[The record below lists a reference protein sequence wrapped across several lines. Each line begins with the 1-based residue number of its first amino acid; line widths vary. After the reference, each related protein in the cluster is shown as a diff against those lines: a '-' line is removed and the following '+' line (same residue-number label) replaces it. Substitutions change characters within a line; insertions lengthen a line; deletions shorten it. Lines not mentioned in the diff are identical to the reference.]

1 MPRIWGMVYEVSYF
15 TINDRKAEG
24 IEMKKRLTMMVTVLA
39 AMLMISA
46 CNANTDSNNNAN
58 NNANTQTENN
68 ANNNAD

>member
-1 MPRIWGMVYEVSYF
+1 
-15 TINDRKAEG
+15 
-24 IEMKKRLTMMVTVLA
+24 MKKRLTMMVTVLA